1 MKKQKTFI
9 FHNWFEPHPTIPG
22 NVVTTEK
29 QITLTYEKGLIRKNM
44 TDKIIPSTEEGFDNM
59 MKTYANM
66 PDVTEI

>member
-9 FHNWFEPHPTIPG
+9 FHNWIEPHPTIPG
-22 NVVTTEK
+22 NMVTSEK
-29 QITLTYEKGLIRKNM
+29 QITFTYEKGLIRNNI
-44 TDKIIPSTEEGFDNM
+44 TDKITPSTEECFDDM

>member
-9 FHNWFEPHPTIPG
+9 FHNWIEPHPTIP
-22 NVVTTEK
+22 NKTTTTER
-29 QITLTYEKGLIRKNM
+29 QITFTYEKGLIRNNI

>member
-9 FHNWFEPHPTIPG
+9 FHTWIEPHPTIP
-22 NVVTTEK
+22 NKTTTTER
-29 QITLTYEKGLIRKNM
+29 QITFTYEKGLIRNNI

-59 MKTYANM
+59 MKTYADM

>member
-9 FHNWFEPHPTIPG
+9 FHNWIEPDPTIPG
-22 NVVTTEK
+22 NM
-29 QITLTYEKGLIRKNM
+29 ITCERTITFTYEKGLIRNNI
-44 TDKIIPSTEEGFDNM
+44 TDNIIPSTEEEFDNM

>member
-9 FHNWFEPHPTIPG
+9 FHNWIEPDATIPG
-22 NVVTTEK
+22 NMVTTEK
-29 QITLTYEKGLIRKNM
+29 QITFTYEKGLIRNNI
-44 TDKIIPSTEEGFDNM
+44 TDKITPSTEEGFDNM